1 VIGGEYPPAECE
13 TVLLAP
19 SVSISYPPQGPATIP
34 GGGGFCLWGT
44 STGPASGI
52 AYVRAFAN
60 WGGTSVEGRPTPSVL
75 PASYGFAFANV
86 AAVGAANGS
95 VKVNG
100 YNTMN
105 QIIATTTHDKLT
117 IGA

>member
-1 VIGGEYPPAECE
+1 VIGGEYQPVECE
-13 TVLLAP
+13 TVRVVP

-52 AYVRAFAN
+52 ANVRAFAN
-60 WGGTSVEGRPTPSVL
+60 WGGTPVEGRPTPSVA

-86 AAVGAANGS
+86 AAVGASGS
-95 VKVNG
+95 VTVNG
-100 YNTMN
+100 YNTMG